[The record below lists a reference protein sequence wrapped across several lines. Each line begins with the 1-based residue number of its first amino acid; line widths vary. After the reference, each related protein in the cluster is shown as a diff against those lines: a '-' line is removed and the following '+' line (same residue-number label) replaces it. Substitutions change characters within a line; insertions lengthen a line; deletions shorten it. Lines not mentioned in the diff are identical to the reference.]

1 MSQEPIYSMDMVL
14 YRTENQN
21 LKQVYDDI
29 LEFVSIMS
37 TEKELPFSSMCSH
50 VPAFGEP
57 MGVHLLDT

>member
-1 MSQEPIYSMDMVL
+1 MSQEPVLVL

-37 TEKELPFSSMCSH
+37 TEKELPFSSMCSR
-50 VPAFGEP
+50 VPVFREP

>member
-1 MSQEPIYSMDMVL
+1 MRQEPIYSMAMML

-29 LEFVSIMS
+29 REFVSIMS
-37 TEKELPFSSMCSH
+37 TEKELPFSSMCSR

-57 MGVHLLDT
+57 MGVHSLDT